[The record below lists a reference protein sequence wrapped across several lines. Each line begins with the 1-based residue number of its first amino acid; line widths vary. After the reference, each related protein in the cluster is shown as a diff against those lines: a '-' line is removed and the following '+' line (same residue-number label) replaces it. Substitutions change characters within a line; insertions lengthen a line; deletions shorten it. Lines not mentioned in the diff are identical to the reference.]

1 MPIAVAAI
9 SSRKRKA
16 SVTTRHAPSRAPR
29 SEAALPNPAA
39 MPSPNAAVRTRRS
52 RPSRSITT
60 LPAIAAVATS
70 AAPARTEGLLVT
82 IASGIAPNSAAV
94 DASVKAIASPYAM
107 PPAPRTRAN
116 PREASSAKFPGGS
129 ASAARSGSAPAQK
142 SIPATKAMA
151 PAAAT
156 PPTTVQLTA
165 PTARKAAVSDWF
177 PSKMPASTKGR
188 TAIRF
193 PP

>member
-1 MPIAVAAI
+1 M
-9 SSRKRKA
+9 
-16 SVTTRHAPSRAPR
+16 
-29 SEAALPNPAA
+29 PNPAA

-94 DASVKAIASPYAM
+94 DASVKAIASPYSMA
-107 PPAPRTRAN
+107 PAPRTRAN
-116 PREASSAKFPGGS
+116 PREASSAKFPGGGRRSIS

-151 PAAAT
+151 PAATT